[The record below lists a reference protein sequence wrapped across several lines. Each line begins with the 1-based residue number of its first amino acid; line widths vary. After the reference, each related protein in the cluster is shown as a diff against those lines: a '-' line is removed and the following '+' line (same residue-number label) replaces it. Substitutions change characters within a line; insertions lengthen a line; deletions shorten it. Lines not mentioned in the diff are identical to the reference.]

1 MWPLKMKATECYLP
15 IVPFIILYKEV
26 FSFDCVDELA
36 TFKLESYKVFPL
48 YAVFFMRY
56 KTILTI

>member
-1 MWPLKMKATECYLP
+1 MKATECYLP